1 MIHSI
6 FDLEKQTHNFKSSN
20 YTNKPVI
27 VFVYMNGCPYC
38 EMMKPAWNS
47 FKEANTISTI
57 DVNHELLNS
66 LISKDSSIFK
76 PANSFPTIYSNSN
89 LTYEGDRSTNS
100 FLEFS
105 KIVKQ
110 KKLEKQ
116 KTKTDDK
123 KPKKSEENKPK
134 SYKKKKDDNKP
145 KSDKEKK
152 DDDKAKSPKKDKK
165 AKSPKKDKKPKSD
178 KK

>member
-6 FDLEKQTHNFKSSN
+6 FDLEKETHNFESSN

-27 VFVYMNGCPYC
+27 VFVYMNGCPHC

-57 DVNHELLNS
+57 DVNHKLLNS

-110 KKLEKQ
+110 KNLEKQ

-123 KPKKSEENKPK
+123 KDKKPK
-134 SYKKKKDDNKP
+134 TDKKD
-145 KSDKEKK
+145 
-152 DDDKAKSPKKDKK
+152 
-165 AKSPKKDKKPKSD
+165 KKDKKPKTD
-178 KK
+178 KKDKKPKTDKKDKKPKTNKK

>member
-110 KKLEKQ
+110 KNLEKQ

-123 KPKKSEENKPK
+123 KDKKPK
-134 SYKKKKDDNKP
+134 TD
-145 KSDKEKK
+145 
-152 DDDKAKSPKKDKK
+152 
-165 AKSPKKDKKPKSD
+165 KKDKKPKTD
-178 KK
+178 KKDKKPKTDKKDKKPKTDKK